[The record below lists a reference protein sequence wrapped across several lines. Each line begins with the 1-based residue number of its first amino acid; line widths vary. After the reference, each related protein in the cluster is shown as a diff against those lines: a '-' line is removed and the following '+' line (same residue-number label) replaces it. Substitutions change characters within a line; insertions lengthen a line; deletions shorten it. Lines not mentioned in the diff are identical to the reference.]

1 MLMEYEWP
9 GNVRELENVIRKA
22 IAFTKT
28 LYLTSYDLDIHVRPA
43 QESTGEPASYQDSL
57 RESVKALISTGKS
70 GNVYDLIIK
79 QSERIMLV
87 EALNS
92 SGWNR
97 SQAARTLGIN
107 RLTLRRK
114 LEEYDITA
122 P

>member
-1 MLMEYEWP
+1 MS
-9 GNVRELENVIRKA
+9 R
-22 IAFTKT
+22 
-28 LYLTSYDLDIHVRPA
+28 
-43 QESTGEPASYQDSL
+43 DSL
-57 RESVKALISTGKS
+57 RQSVKALIRKGDN
-70 GNVYDLIIK
+70 GNVYERIIK

-87 EALNS
+87 EALEA

-114 LEEYDITA
+114 LEEFDIAA